1 MAGQSKSDKRTGSG
15 VNRGSLNPLMTVVLS
30 GTTATNYPKNP
41 KTKDIMIDATTT
53 GSIVTY
59 VWSGTGWR

>member
-1 MAGQSKSDKRTGSG
+1 MAAKSRASKRPGSG
-15 VNRGSLNPLMTVVLS
+15 INRASLNPVVTVVLS
-30 GTTATNYPKNP
+30 STTISNAPKNP
-41 KTKDIMIDATTT
+41 KKKDVMIDATTT